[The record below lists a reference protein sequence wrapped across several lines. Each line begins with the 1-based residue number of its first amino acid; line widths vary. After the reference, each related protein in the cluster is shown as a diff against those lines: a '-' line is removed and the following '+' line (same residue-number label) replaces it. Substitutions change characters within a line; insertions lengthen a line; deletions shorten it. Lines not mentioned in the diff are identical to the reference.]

1 MRRITLLTNPD
12 VCNLHCL
19 LCFRRQQ
26 AHSFRFGSMTI
37 ETAKAAIKKYAAER
51 DASGKRILREV
62 IPSTMGEPLL
72 YSKFEELLD
81 FCETTGIKLNLTTNG
96 TFPGKWGTPPGME
109 KLLAA
114 CIDIKISTLS
124 YEMGGFSLSK
134 WRENVEQLLDCR
146 QRQKNSGSKELSTVS
161 RQVTLHREN
170 LDQLEPILHWAESIG
185 IHRIKWNPVVILDSM
200 PQEIRTLFELD
211 NDTLSK
217 LRQEFQTGSLHS
229 KQIKNEGSLFLENAT
244 GDCPM
249 AGDCSHCPFKDEAWI
264 WPDGHEDHCPNP
276 RRRWNSK

>member
-1 MRRITLLTNPD
+1 
-12 VCNLHCL
+12 
-19 LCFRRQQ
+19 
-26 AHSFRFGSMTI
+26 MTI

-51 DASGKRILREV
+51 DPSGRRLLQEV

-81 FCETTGIKLNLTTNG
+81 FCETAEVKLNLTTNG
-96 TFPGKWGTPPGME
+96 TFPGKWGTTDGME

-114 CIDIKISTLS
+114 CNDIKISTLS

-134 WRENVEQLLDCR
+134 WRENVEQLLECR
-146 QRQKNSGSKELSTVS
+146 QKTSGTKDLSTVTL
-161 RQVTLHREN
+161 QVTIHREN
-170 LDQLEPILHWAESIG
+170 LDQLEPILHWAESVG

-211 NDTLSK
+211 NETLSK

-249 AGDCSHCPFKDEAWI
+249 AGDCSHCPFKDEVWI

>member
-26 AHSFRFGSMTI
+26 AHSSRFGSMPI
-37 ETAKAAIKKYAAER
+37 ETAKAAIEKYASEH
-51 DASGKRILREV
+51 DASGKRILQEV

-81 FCETTGIKLNLTTNG
+81 FCKTTEVKLNITTNG
-96 TFPGKWGTPPGME
+96 TFPGKWGTPIGME
-109 KLLAA
+109 QLLTA
-114 CIDIKISTLS
+114 CRDIKISTLP

-134 WRENVEQLLDCR
+134 WRENVEQLLKLR
-146 QRQKNSGSKELSTVS
+146 HRLEVSSINNLSTVS
-161 RQVTLHREN
+161 LQVTLHREN

-200 PQEIRTLFELD
+200 PQKIRSLFELD
-211 NDTLSK
+211 SETLAK
-217 LRQEFQTGSLHS
+217 LREEILLGALRS

-249 AGDCSHCPFKDEAWI
+249 ASDCSKCPFKDEVWI

-276 RRRWNSK
+276 KRRWNIR